1 MYLQVSLSR
10 YLQLEFELKNN
21 LQQTFE
27 LIMKVLRAVLLILVA
42 MTIHDES
49 EAFQN
54 NTNYDEA
61 KIPTYQLP
69 ELLTCNNGTRVET
82 KADWTDKR
90 RGEILQ
96 LFKEHVY
103 GAMPAAPAQN
113 ARSQFVVVKEV
124 TIKAKIDPRGGGDDT
139 VTVRMK
145 EVKIFLGANKLGQE
159 KSGPVVNLLLFL
171 PARSAVASTSYPIFL
186 AYNFNGN
193 HTVHESP
200 EITKSDTWSRDG
212 KKLTP
217 DDKTRGGASSRW
229 PIGMIVEQGYAVGT
243 MYYGDVDPDFDDG
256 FKNGVHSLFPKLQD
270 RPDNW
275 TSIGGWAWAAQRVMD
290 YFENDSDIDQKRVAL
305 LGHSRLG
312 KTALWAGATD
322 ERFALVISNNSGC
335 GGAALARRQ
344 FGETVSRI
352 NQKFP
357 HWFCAKHKDYGG
369 NENEMPVDQH
379 MLIALM
385 APRPVYIASAK
396 EDRWADPHGEF
407 LSAFH
412 AEAAWNLFDE
422 KGLGLTEPK
431 MPAIER
437 PIGHRVGYH
446 IRNGKHG
453 VTDYDWKAFLNF
465 FRRNFD

>member
-1 MYLQVSLSR
+1 
-10 YLQLEFELKNN
+10 
-21 LQQTFE
+21 
-27 LIMKVLRAVLLILVA
+27 MKVLQAVLFILVA
-42 MTIHDES
+42 MSIHDKS

-54 NTNYDEA
+54 DTNYDEA
-61 KIPTYQLP
+61 KIPAYQLP
-69 ELLTCNNGTRVET
+69 ELLTCNDGTRVET
-82 KADWTDKR
+82 KEDWTGKR

-103 GAMPAAPAQN
+103 GEMPVAPARN
-113 ARSQFVVVKEV
+113 VRPQFEVIKEV
-124 TIKAKIDPRGGGDDT
+124 TIEAKIDPRGDSDDT

-145 EVKIFLGANKLGQE
+145 EVKIFLGADQAGQ
-159 KSGPVVNLLLFL
+159 KNSGPVVNLLLFL
-171 PARSAVASTSYPIFL
+171 PDRSADMLPRHPIFL

-200 EITKSDTWSRDG
+200 EITKSETWSRDG

-217 DDKTRGGASSRW
+217 DDKTRGVSSSRW
-229 PIGMIVEQGYAVGT
+229 PIGMIVQRGYAVGT

-256 FKNGVHSLFPKLQD
+256 FKNGVHALFPELQN

-275 TSIGGWAWAAQRVMD
+275 ASIGAWAWALQRVMD
-290 YFENDSDIDQKRVAL
+290 YFENDSDINQKRVAL

-344 FGETVSRI
+344 FGETVARI

-357 HWFCAKHKDYGG
+357 HWFCTKHKDYSD
-369 NENEMPVDQH
+369 NVNKMPIDQH
-379 MLIALM
+379 MLISLM

-396 EDRWADPHGEF
+396 EDRWADPRGEF

-412 AEAAWNLFDE
+412 AETVWNLFDE

-431 MPAIER
+431 MPTIETR
-437 PIGHRVGYH
+437 IGHRVGYH
-446 IRNGKHG
+446 IRNGKHD

-465 FRRNFD
+465 FGRNFN

>member
-1 MYLQVSLSR
+1 
-10 YLQLEFELKNN
+10 
-21 LQQTFE
+21 
-27 LIMKVLRAVLLILVA
+27 MKVLRAVLFILAA
-42 MTIHDES
+42 MSIHGES

-69 ELLTCNNGTRVET
+69 ELLTCNDGTRVET
-82 KADWTDKR
+82 KEDWTGKR

-96 LFKEHVY
+96 HFKEHVY
-103 GAMPAAPAQN
+103 GEMPAAPTQN
-113 ARSQFVVVKEV
+113 VRPQSEVVKEV
-124 TIKAKIDPRGGGDDT
+124 TIEAKIVPRGDGTDT
-139 VTVRMK
+139 VTIRMK
-145 EVKIFLGANKLGQE
+145 EVKIFLGANK
-159 KSGPVVNLLLFL
+159 SGPVVNLLLFM
-171 PARSAVASTSYPIFL
+171 PADISPSHPILL

-200 EITKSDTWSRDG
+200 EITKSETWSRDG

-217 DDKTRGGASSRW
+217 DDKTRGVSSSRW
-229 PIGMIVEQGYAVGT
+229 PIGMIVQRGYAVGT

-256 FKNGVHSLFPKLQD
+256 FKNGVHALFPKLQE

-275 TSIGGWAWAAQRVMD
+275 SSIGAWAWAAQRVMD
-290 YFENDSDIDQKRVAL
+290 YFETDSDINQKYVAL

-344 FGETVSRI
+344 IGETVARI
-352 NQKFP
+352 NEKFP
-357 HWFCAKHKDYGG
+357 HWFCDKHKDYSG
-369 NENEMPVDQH
+369 NENKMPVDQH

-396 EDRWADPHGEF
+396 EDRWADPRGEF
-407 LSAFH
+407 LSAYH

-422 KGLGLTEPK
+422 KGLGLTEPQ
-431 MPAIER
+431 MPATER
-437 PIGHRVGYH
+437 LIGHRIGYH
-446 IRNGKHG
+446 IRNGKHD
-453 VTDYDWKAFLNF
+453 VTEYDWKAFLNF
-465 FRRNFD
+465 FGRNANYQSR

>member
-1 MYLQVSLSR
+1 M
-10 YLQLEFELKNN
+10 QLEFRTENN
-21 LQQTFE
+21 LHQTFE
-27 LIMKVLRAVLLILVA
+27 LIMKILPAVLFILIA
-42 MTIHDES
+42 MSIHDQS

-54 NTNYDEA
+54 ANYDEA
-61 KIPTYQLP
+61 KIPAYQLP
-69 ELLTCNNGTRVET
+69 ELLTCKDGTRVET
-82 KADWTDKR
+82 KKDWTGKR

-96 LFKEHVY
+96 LFKDHVY
-103 GAMPAAPAQN
+103 GAMPAAPDKN
-113 ARSQFVVVKEV
+113 VRPQFEVVKEV
-124 TIKAKIDPRGGGDDT
+124 TIKAKVAPTGGGDET
-139 VTVRMK
+139 VSVRMK
-145 EVKIFLGANKLGQE
+145 EVKIFLGAD
-159 KSGPVVNLLLFL
+159 KSGPVANLVLFL
-171 PARSAVASTSYPIFL
+171 PDKSADAPTSYSTFL

-193 HTVHESP
+193 HTVHVSP
-200 EITKSDTWSRDG
+200 EITKSETWSREG

-217 DDKTRGGASSRW
+217 DDKSRGASSSRW
-229 PIGMIVEQGYAVGT
+229 PIGMIVNRGYGIGT
-243 MYYGDVDPDFDDG
+243 MYYGDIDPDFDDG
-256 FKNGVHSLFPKLQD
+256 FKNGVHSLYPKLQD

-290 YFENDSDIDQKRVAL
+290 YFENDSDVDQKRVAM

-344 FGETVSRI
+344 FGETVARI
-352 NQKFP
+352 NKVFP
-357 HWFCAKHKDYGG
+357 HWFCAKHKDYDD
-369 NENEMPVDQH
+369 NENAMPVDQH

-396 EDRWADPHGEF
+396 EDRWADPRGEF

-412 AEAAWNLFDE
+412 AEPAWNLFDE

-431 MPAIER
+431 MPEIES
-437 PIGHRVGYH
+437 PVGQRVGYH
-446 IRNGKHG
+446 IRNGKHD

-465 FRRNFD
+465 FHRNVK

>member
-1 MYLQVSLSR
+1 
-10 YLQLEFELKNN
+10 
-21 LQQTFE
+21 
-27 LIMKVLRAVLLILVA
+27 MKVLRAVLLILVV
-42 MTIHDES
+42 MSIHDES

-54 NTNYDEA
+54 NINYDEA
-61 KIPTYQLP
+61 KIPAYQLP
-69 ELLTCNNGTRVET
+69 TLLTCNDGTRVET
-82 KADWTDKR
+82 QEDWTGKR

-103 GAMPAAPAQN
+103 GVMPSAPTQN
-113 ARSQFVVVKEV
+113 VRPQFEIVKDV
-124 TIKAKIDPRGGGDDT
+124 TVEAKIDPTGDVGKT
-139 VTVRMK
+139 VTVRIK
-145 EVKIFLGANKLGQE
+145 EVKIFLGANKSGQE

-171 PARSAVASTSYPIFL
+171 PAPAPAAVASPSPPVFL

-217 DDKTRGGASSRW
+217 DDKTRGGASNRW
-229 PIGMIVEQGYAVGT
+229 PIGMIVERGYAVGT

-256 FKNGVHSLFPKLQD
+256 FENGVHALFPELQD

-275 TSIGGWAWAAQRVMD
+275 SSIGGWAWAAQRVMD

-396 EDRWADPHGEF
+396 EDRWADPRGEF
-407 LSAFH
+407 LSAFQ
-412 AEAAWNLFDE
+412 AEAVWNLFDK

-431 MPAIER
+431 MPAVER
-437 PIGHRVGYH
+437 PLGLRVGYH

>member
-1 MYLQVSLSR
+1 
-10 YLQLEFELKNN
+10 
-21 LQQTFE
+21 
-27 LIMKVLRAVLLILVA
+27 MKVLRTALFILVA
-42 MTIHDES
+42 MSIHDKS
-49 EAFQN
+49 QAFQN

-61 KIPTYQLP
+61 KIPAYQLP
-69 ELLTCNNGTRVET
+69 ELLTCNDGTRVET
-82 KADWTDKR
+82 KEDWTGKR

-103 GAMPAAPAQN
+103 GQMPVAPARN
-113 ARSQFVVVKEV
+113 VRPQFEVVKEV
-124 TIKAKIDPRGGGDDT
+124 TIEAKIDPRGDGNNT
-139 VTVRMK
+139 VAVRMK
-145 EVKIFLGANKLGQE
+145 EVKISLGAD
-159 KSGPVVNLLLFL
+159 KSGPVVTLLLFL
-171 PARSAVASTSYPIFL
+171 PTNSNVSPPHPIFL

-200 EITKSDTWSRDG
+200 EITKSDTWNRKG

-217 DDKTRGGASSRW
+217 DDKTRGGSSSRW
-229 PIGMIVEQGYAVGT
+229 PIGMIVERGYAVGT

-256 FKNGVHSLFPKLQD
+256 FKNGVHALFPKLQD

-275 TSIGGWAWAAQRVMD
+275 TSIGGWAWAAHRVMD

-312 KTALWAGATD
+312 KAALWAGATD

-344 FGETVSRI
+344 IGETVARI
-352 NQKFP
+352 NEKFP

-369 NENEMPVDQH
+369 NENKMPVDQH

-396 EDRWADPHGEF
+396 EDRWADPRGEF

-412 AEAAWNLFDE
+412 AEAAWNLFNE
-422 KGLGLTEPK
+422 KGLGLAEPK

-437 PIGHRVGYH
+437 LIGHRVGYH
-446 IRNGKHG
+446 IRNGKHD
-453 VTDYDWKAFLNF
+453 VTVYDWKAFLNF
-465 FRRNFD
+465 FGRNVY